1 MPKVVVHTTVKAT
14 TNAAAAAN
22 AGRQRAASHSSRGN
36 TNASGTIVANETRG
50 RKIASV
56 LVTVIAASATAPSKV
71 SFGGGGS
78 LTAAA
83 RPISSGATVTM
94 PSASDANQCCQMVRL
109 GTVEK

>member
-1 MPKVVVHTTVKAT
+1 MPKVVVHTIVKAT

-36 TNASGTIVANETRG
+36 TKARGTTVANDTSG

-71 SFGGGGS
+71 SFCGGGS
-78 LTAAA
+78 RTTAAM
-83 RPISSGATVTM
+83 PISSGATVKM
-94 PSASDANQCCQMVRL
+94 PSASDANQCCQIVRVDV
-109 GTVEK
+109 VEK